1 MPLDEQFGTERETL
15 EAHLEQNREI
25 AISKVR
31 GLPWD
36 QAMTRLGASAT
47 SAAGIIRHLTDVERW
62 WFRRFLAGEN
72 EVPFRWSD
80 TEEDL
85 EFLFTDDDNLDAVI
99 ADYEAACA
107 ESRSISARY
116 ELTDQAVR
124 ADHTGERPS
133 LRWIYVH
140 MIEETARHNG
150 HLDIYRELLDGQ
162 VGYRN

>member
-1 MPLDEQFGTERETL
+1 MALDEQIGTERETL

-31 GLPWD
+31 GLSWD
-36 QAMTRLGASAT
+36 QATTRLGASAT

-62 WFRRFLAGEN
+62 WFRRHLAGEN
-72 EVPFRWSD
+72 DVPFRWSD

-85 EFLFTDDDNLDAVI
+85 EFVFSHDDNLDAVI

-107 ESRSISARY
+107 ESREITARY
-116 ELTDQAVR
+116 ELTDQAIR
-124 ADHTGERPS
+124 PDHTGERPS

-150 HLDIYRELLDGQ
+150 HLDIYRELLDGEI
-162 VGYRN
+162 GYR

>member
-1 MPLDEQFGTERETL
+1 MALDEQFGTERETL
-15 EAHLEQNREI
+15 EVHLEQNREI
-25 AISKVR
+25 AISKVH
-31 GLPWD
+31 GLSWD
-36 QAMTRLGASAT
+36 QATTRLGASAT

-62 WFRRFLAGEN
+62 WFRRHLAGDN
-72 EVPFRWSD
+72 DVPFRWSD

-85 EFLFTDDDNLDAVI
+85 EFVFSDDDNLDAVI

-107 ESRSISARY
+107 ESREITARY
-116 ELTDQAVR
+116 ELTDQAIR

-150 HLDIYRELLDGQ
+150 HLDIYRELLDGEI
-162 VGYRN
+162 GYR